1 MAVSA
6 NTLFHFTEKDRLK
19 QILLN
24 NFHPKYSLEDL
35 SNATPENSLYRVAHT
50 PMVCFCD
57 LVFSQIKKHIEFYG
71 SYGIGLRKDK
81 WGRKKGISPIVY
93 VPERSMSASLIQSM
107 ATEIGNKLKDGENKE
122 EILRQLHN
130 FYKYVK
136 PYSGLAMNKR
146 TRKMDENKIFYD
158 EREWRYVPENFP
170 VLSGISAKK
179 EDVEKANIMM
189 KKNTLSFSARDIKY
203 IIVKSEKEIPD
214 FVEYIEKDLANR
226 FPNEKERKLLVSKLI
241 SVDQI
246 EDDM

>member
-35 SNATPENSLYRVAHT
+35 SNATPENSIYKVAYT

-71 SYGIGLRKDK
+71 SYGIGLRKDN
-81 WGRKKGISPIVY
+81 WGKKKGISPIVY
-93 VPERSMSASLIQSM
+93 VPEGSMSASLIQSM
-107 ATEIGNKLKDGENKE
+107 ATEISSKLEGSDHKDD
-122 EILRQLHN
+122 ILKQLHD

-136 PYSGLAMNKR
+136 PYNGLVMNKKTKEMQDR
-146 TRKMDENKIFYD
+146 VFYN
-158 EREWRYVPENFP
+158 EREWRFVPEKFP
-170 VLSGISAKK
+170 VLSKLHTKK
-179 EDVEKANIMM
+179 EDIEKANAKM
-189 KKNTLSFSARDIKY
+189 KKSKLNFSARDIKY

-214 FVEYIEKDLANR
+214 FVKYIEEDLADR
-226 FPNEKERKLLVSKLI
+226 FPSEKERKLLVSKLI

-246 EDDM
+246 EDDV